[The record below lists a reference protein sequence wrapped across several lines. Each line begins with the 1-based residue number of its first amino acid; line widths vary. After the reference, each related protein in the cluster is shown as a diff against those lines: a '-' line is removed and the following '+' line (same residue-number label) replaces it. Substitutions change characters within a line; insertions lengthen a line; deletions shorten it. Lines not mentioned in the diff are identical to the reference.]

1 MDGARGELFCQRKY
15 RQKFWKTKLPS
26 AHCSWL
32 QPYFAADCNLILNN
46 FKGSSDPSHF
56 IFEINIGRSRIVL
69 CRIRWFPTW
78 TLKIKW
84 LGSELF
90 FKTEFLPEKRP
101 DSLGPN
107 FWSNSWSD
115 YLVQMMI
122 RTHIFRKTRPNGPSE
137 TLSSMQLQVMLFKL
151 SYFSKLESSSVVV
164 FFENIFEEF
173 LKLFLDEI
181 FKCFWI
187 FWNFEFFLKAFWF
200 INSFR
205 KWCSRFLCCGAPMT
219 DVSLS
224 RALLFIP
231 LIRTLIRLASWH
243 IFESLSAMWFSWNF
257 FYRFLELFLELWTSE
272 NHFGIGTSVSI
283 KPVDKLLPG
292 GEYFCLDAELGWGR
306 AHTAWSA
313 RRRYPQWGS
322 ARHEDPNTINT
333 KLA

>member
-26 AHCSWL
+26 VHCSWL
-32 QPYFAADCNLILNN
+32 QPYFAADCNLILTN

-84 LGSELF
+84 VGSELF

-151 SYFSKLESSSVVV
+151 SYFSKLESSSVEV
-164 FFENIFEEF
+164 FWKYFWRIFEIISWWDFQMFLDF
-173 LKLFLDEI
+173 LK
-181 FKCFWI
+181 FWI
-187 FWNFEFFLKAFWF
+187 FSESVLIYKFV
-200 INSFR
+200 FR

-224 RALLFIP
+224 RALLF
-231 LIRTLIRLASWH
+231 
-243 IFESLSAMWFSWNF
+243 
-257 FYRFLELFLELWTSE
+257 LF
-272 NHFGIGTSVSI
+272 H
-283 KPVDKLLPG
+283 
-292 GEYFCLDAELGWGR
+292 
-306 AHTAWSA
+306 
-313 RRRYPQWGS
+313 
-322 ARHEDPNTINT
+322 
-333 KLA
+333 

>member
-1 MDGARGELFCQRKY
+1 MTFLTCYRFDWANANKEGCVLYNAWFLPLAATKCELELDGARGELFCQRKY

-32 QPYFAADCNLILNN
+32 QPYFAADCNLILTN

-164 FFENIFEEF
+164 FLKIF
-173 LKLFLDEI
+173 LKN
-181 FKCFWI
+181 
-187 FWNFEFFLKAFWF
+187 FWNYFLMRFSNVFGFFEIL
-200 INSFR
+200 
-205 KWCSRFLCCGAPMT
+205 
-219 DVSLS
+219 
-224 RALLFIP
+224 
-231 LIRTLIRLASWH
+231 
-243 IFESLSAMWFSWNF
+243 NF
-257 FYRFLELFLELWTSE
+257 FWKRFDL
-272 NHFGIGTSVSI
+272 
-283 KPVDKLLPG
+283 
-292 GEYFCLDAELGWGR
+292 
-306 AHTAWSA
+306 
-313 RRRYPQWGS
+313 
-322 ARHEDPNTINT
+322 
-333 KLA
+333 